1 MRVFC
6 HLIGKGCYKVS
17 LKNKTKQ
24 TSDWSAHKAL
34 VVSESWMFVRGCSAF
49 LRARTETWRASL
61 LTGGGK
67 KEGSKGR
74 GKRELLHLSRWQTW
88 EGYRMEKKG
97 WRNPYTS
104 GSCLVPCWTALANWL
119 CKFLSSLLCSALPS
133 VCVPVLLL
141 WSWLPFV
148 AYFFGRVNLISRHPS
163 SSTASRAD
171 YETFTAARLGT
182 ALERLP
188 EFAHKQP
195 AWHSSG
201 TTPGERGRGQTSTS
215 PSFQL
220 SQLVSLPSSRRSPV
234 HVETNAQ
241 DISTFAVASLQ
252 IPEFIWIIGLLLFLV
267 WKYLQ
272 SSENIRTS
280 PETNWRNV
288 VSYRKFQNPWL
299 TLKLSDWNYF
309 YAIHIH
315 LLILPSKNI
324 ALS

>member
-6 HLIGKGCYKVS
+6 HLIGKGCYKAS

-24 TSDWSAHKAL
+24 TSDWSSHKAL
-34 VVSESWMFVRGCSAF
+34 IVSESWMFVRGCSAF

-67 KEGSKGR
+67 KEGSKG
-74 GKRELLHLSRWQTW
+74 GEKRELLHLSRWQTW

-104 GSCLVPCWTALANWL
+104 GSCLVPCWTALVNWL
-119 CKFLSSLLCSALPS
+119 CKFLSSLLCSALPL
-133 VCVPVLLL
+133 VCMPALLL

-163 SSTASRAD
+163 SSTASRVD

-182 ALERLP
+182 ALEQLP

-201 TTPGERGRGQTSTS
+201 TTPGEGGRGQTSTS

-220 SQLVSLPSSRRSPV
+220 SQLKFPCRQADDPQYTLKPMHKTSQPSLWPHSKECKSQNLSESS
-234 HVETNAQ
+234 
-241 DISTFAVASLQ
+241 DCFY
-252 IPEFIWIIGLLLFLV
+252 FW
-267 WKYLQ
+267 
-272 SSENIRTS
+272 SENIYKALKTS
-280 PETNWRNV
+280 EPHQKPTEEMLFHTAN
-288 VSYRKFQNPWL
+288 
-299 TLKLSDWNYF
+299 
-309 YAIHIH
+309 
-315 LLILPSKNI
+315 SKI
-324 ALS
+324 RG